1 MTTGRILMTTGRIV
15 MTTGIFYDSMYDIYN
30 NRPCAKANDKIF
42 IKAVS
47 VKMKTRNAYCEM

>member
-1 MTTGRILMTTGRIV
+1 MW
-15 MTTGIFYDSMYDIYN
+15 DIYN

-47 VKMKTRNAYCEM
+47 VNMKTINAYCEI